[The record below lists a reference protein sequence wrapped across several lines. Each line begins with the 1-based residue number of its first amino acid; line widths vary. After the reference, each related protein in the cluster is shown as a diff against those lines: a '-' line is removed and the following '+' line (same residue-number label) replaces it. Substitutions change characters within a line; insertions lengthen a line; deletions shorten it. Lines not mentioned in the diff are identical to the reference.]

1 MRSLFG
7 YLVQNLGTKQ
17 VIDPVTKEDALW
29 RIVDFFTQRG
39 INDIASFGETS
50 FNSLSDNDVS
60 QYLANRIND
69 TKALDKL
76 TQTLLRLGEN
86 EAVHNNVLQS
96 LKEYTSN
103 NNNSLPDSFEVSKIR
118 NAYLRLK
125 ALNAQKKA
133 TFTPKNIEYFLYLF
147 REKKM
152 WAEVIDACES
162 F

>member
-1 MRSLFG
+1 MLSESEKFALNSKVFNSQSLVDMRSLFG

-50 FNSLSDNDVS
+50 FNTLSDNDVS

-76 TQTLLRLGEN
+76 T
-86 EAVHNNVLQS
+86 
-96 LKEYTSN
+96 
-103 NNNSLPDSFEVSKIR
+103 
-118 NAYLRLK
+118 
-125 ALNAQKKA
+125 
-133 TFTPKNIEYFLYLF
+133 
-147 REKKM
+147 
-152 WAEVIDACES
+152 
-162 F
+162 

>member
-1 MRSLFG
+1 MRTLFG

-29 RIVDFFTQRG
+29 RIVDFFTQTG
-39 INDIASFGETS
+39 IKEIASFGETS

-60 QYLANRIND
+60 QYLANRIKD

-76 TQTLLRLGEN
+76 TQTLLKLGEN

-96 LKEYTSN
+96 FKEYTAN

-125 ALNAQKKA
+125 AMNAHKKI
-133 TFTPKNIEYFLYLF
+133 TFSAKNIEYFLYLF
-147 REKKM
+147 REQKM
-152 WAEVIDACES
+152 WAELIDACES